1 MKTKDHYAALDALRG
16 FSAIS
21 VVLYHLGHWLH
32 SPWLATNSYLA
43 VDFFFCLSG
52 FVLPFAYEKR
62 LATDMT
68 PLQFWRIRLIRL
80 MPLVALA
87 TILSALYAAARSAAH
102 IKIVDYN
109 ELSLAAILGIL
120 NVPFLWASFDVGGPQ
135 IFPLNGPQ
143 FSLFLEL
150 IVNAVWSISSRS
162 FGLLFS
168 LIVCL
173 VSIGG
178 LAVVGIGGDETATF
192 WSGFPRVGASF
203 FLGVLIYRYQA
214 KILPGASL
222 RPVFFISTAMMI
234 AAFYYP
240 NKLPH
245 VVELSWILLVSPLV
259 VISAA
264 RTKLT
269 ERWQA
274 LALLAGALSYPI
286 YVLHYPI
293 FRWLNGIYQ
302 IGNLPQKPLIE
313 YPLLLAGIIFASFV
327 LFRYFDEPV
336 RAALGRAT
344 ASRLGT
350 RSERPPNASDLPPRT
365 EER

>member
-32 SPWLATNSYLA
+32 YPGLATNSYLA

-68 PLQFWRIRLIRL
+68 PLQFWRIRLVRL

-87 TILSALYAAARSAAH
+87 TILSALYVAARSAAH
-102 IKIVDYN
+102 IKIVTYD
-109 ELSLAAILGIL
+109 ELSLAAVLGVL
-120 NVPFLWASFDVGGPQ
+120 NVPFLWASFDIGGPQ

-150 IVNAVWSISSRS
+150 IVNAVWSMLSRS
-162 FGLLFS
+162 LGPLFS
-168 LIVCL
+168 LIICFA
-173 VSIGG
+173 SIGG

-214 KILPGASL
+214 KILPRASL
-222 RPVFFISTAMMI
+222 RAVFFVSTAMMI

-245 VVELSWILLVSPLV
+245 LVELGWILLVSPLV

-264 RTKLT
+264 RTQLT
-269 ERWQA
+269 EPWQS

-293 FRWLNGIYQ
+293 FCWLNGIYQ
-302 IGNLPQKPLIE
+302 FGNLPQKALIE
-313 YPLLLAGIIFASFV
+313 YPLLVAGIIFTSFV
-327 LFRYFDEPV
+327 LLRYFDEPV
-336 RAALGRAT
+336 RAVLGRAT
-344 ASRLGT
+344 GSRQGT

-365 EER
+365 EPR